1 MLKYLIVQLAD
12 DSVSFCHY
20 PQGKAGHTIDA
31 QVLRKAIF
39 WAMTENL
46 NIQFVYPDREVS
58 AELKKVIHTIDHA
71 DIVGNRCEDEAL
83 RTAAAVVTFDG
94 WDGFAE
100 YDFRDGQAYLV
111 RSSVSDLA
119 AHACVLAEALA
130 KVDRVNVA
138 LTDIP
143 SINDVALESYRKT
156 LAQLATAVKQQY
168 ANGHA
173 VQLNLLTDRMVL
185 SEMNNCNAGN
195 ESVTLAPDGH
205 FYICPAFYLDKSHS
219 VGDVETGLK
228 IPNKQLY
235 DLPHAP
241 ICRICDAYQ
250 CRRCVWLNRCLT
262 LEVNTPGREQC
273 VIAHIERNASRQL
286 LNDIRQIGDF
296 LPETDI
302 PEIDYLDP
310 FEKVKR

>member
-20 PQGKAGHTIDA
+20 PQGRAGRTIDA
-31 QVLRKAIF
+31 QTLRKAIF

-58 AELKKVIHTIDHA
+58 AELKEIIHTIDHA
-71 DIVGNRCEDEAL
+71 DIVGNRCEDAAL
-83 RTAAAVVTFDG
+83 RSTAAVVTFDG

-100 YDFRDGQAYLV
+100 YDFRAGQAYLV
-111 RSSVSDLA
+111 RASVSELA

-143 SINDVALESYRKT
+143 SINDVAFESYRKT
-156 LAQLATAVKQQY
+156 LAQLAVAVKQQY

-195 ESVTLAPDGH
+195 ESVTLAPDGR
-205 FYICPAFYLDKSHS
+205 FYICSAFYLDKSHS
-219 VGDVETGLK
+219 VGDVETGLN
-228 IPNKQLY
+228 IPNRQLY

-241 ICRICDAYQ
+241 ICRICDAYH
-250 CRRCVWLNRCLT
+250 CRRCVWLNRRLT

-273 VIAHIERNASRQL
+273 VVAHIERNAVRQL
-286 LNDIRQIGDF
+286 LSDIRQIGDF

>member
-20 PQGKAGHTIDA
+20 PQGRAGRTIDA
-31 QVLRKAIF
+31 QTLRKAIF

-58 AELKKVIHTIDHA
+58 AELKEIIHTIDHA
-71 DIVGNRCEDEAL
+71 DIVGNRCEDAAL
-83 RTAAAVVTFDG
+83 RSTAAVVTFDG
-94 WDGFAE
+94 FDGFAE
-100 YDFRDGQAYLV
+100 YDFRAGQAYLV
-111 RSSVSDLA
+111 RSSVSELA

-156 LAQLATAVKQQY
+156 LAQLAVAVKQQY

-195 ESVTLAPDGH
+195 ESVTLAPDGR
-205 FYICPAFYLDKSHS
+205 FYICPAFYLDRSHS
-219 VGDVETGLK
+219 VGDVETGLN
-228 IPNKQLY
+228 IPNRQLY

-241 ICRICDAYQ
+241 ICRICDAYH
-250 CRRCVWLNRCLT
+250 CRRCVWLNRHLT

-273 VIAHIERNASRQL
+273 VVAHIERNAARQL
-286 LNDIRQIGDF
+286 LSDIRQIGDF

>member
-20 PQGKAGHTIDA
+20 PQGRAGRTIDA
-31 QVLRKAIF
+31 QTLRKAIF

-58 AELKKVIHTIDHA
+58 AELKEIIHTIDHA
-71 DIVGNRCEDEAL
+71 DIVGNRCEDAAL
-83 RTAAAVVTFDG
+83 RSTAAVVTFDG
-94 WDGFAE
+94 LDGFAE
-100 YDFRDGQAYLV
+100 YDFRAGQAYLV
-111 RSSVSDLA
+111 RSSVSELA

-156 LAQLATAVKQQY
+156 LAQLAAAVKQQY

-195 ESVTLAPDGH
+195 ESVTLAPDGR

-219 VGDVETGLK
+219 VGDVEIGLN
-228 IPNKQLY
+228 IPNRQLY

-241 ICRICDAYQ
+241 ICRICDAYH
-250 CRRCVWLNRCLT
+250 CRRCVWLNRRLT

-273 VIAHIERNASRQL
+273 VVAHIERNAARQL
-286 LNDIRQIGDF
+286 LSDIRQIGDF

>member
-20 PQGKAGHTIDA
+20 SQGRAGRTIDA
-31 QVLRKAIF
+31 QTLRKAIF
-39 WAMTENL
+39 GAMIENL

-58 AELKKVIHTIDHA
+58 AELKEVIHTIDHA

-83 RTAAAVVTFDG
+83 RTAAAVVAFDG
-94 WDGFAE
+94 WDGFAD
-100 YDFRDGQAYLV
+100 YDFRAGQAYSV
-111 RSSVSDLA
+111 RSSMADLA
-119 AHACVLAEALA
+119 ANAGVLAEALP

-143 SINDVALESYRKT
+143 SATDAALESYRAT
-156 LAQLATAVKQQY
+156 LAQLAAAVKQEY
-168 ANGHA
+168 ANGHV

-185 SEMNNCNAGN
+185 NEMNNCNAGN
-195 ESVTLAPDGH
+195 ESVTLAPDGR

-219 VGDVETGLK
+219 AGDVESGPD
-228 IPNKQLY
+228 IPNRQLY

-241 ICRICDAYQ
+241 ICRICDAYH
-250 CRRCVWLNRCLT
+250 CRRCVWLNRQLT
-262 LEVNTPGREQC
+262 LEVNTPGRQQC
-273 VIAHIERNASRQL
+273 VVAHIERNASRQL
-286 LNDIRQIGDF
+286 LSDIRQIGDF